1 MHVNCIVITGSTRGI
16 GLGMARAFLARG
28 QRVVVCGR
36 IAAAVE
42 AALKDLSVAAGD
54 RVAGTVCDVGQA
66 AAVQTLWDFAVA
78 RFGRVDVWINNAGLI
93 NARRS
98 LADLEA
104 ADIDRVVQANVLG
117 VMHGSRVALR
127 GMLAQSPGARAAQI
141 YSFEGFGSDG
151 MMRPGLTVYGSTKAA
166 VRYFVRSLRKEYGD
180 RGVLIGT
187 INPGIVTTDL
197 VTDELQRKSAADWEQ
212 TKKRLRLFADRV
224 EDVAPFLAD
233 AVLANTAQGASIRWL
248 TVGKLLGRLV
258 RSPFQNRDPFAG
270 STHV

>member
-1 MHVNCIVITGSTRGI
+1 MSVSNIVITGSTRGV

-28 QRVVVCGR
+28 HRVVICGR
-36 IAAAVE
+36 TASAVAAAL
-42 AALKDLSVAAGD
+42 ADLGSSGGD

-66 AAVQTLWDFAVA
+66 AAVQALWDFAVT

-93 NARRS
+93 NVRRS
-98 LADLEA
+98 LADLEP
-104 ADIDRVVQANVLG
+104 ADIDRVVLANVLG

-127 GMLAQSPGARAAQI
+127 GMLAQSSGATAAQI

-180 RGVLIGT
+180 RGVLLGT

-197 VTDELQRKSAADWEQ
+197 VTDESQRTSAAEWEQ
-212 TKKRLRLFADRV
+212 TKKRLRLFADHV
-224 EDVAPFLAD
+224 DDVAPFLAD

-248 TVGKLLGRLV
+248 TIGKLLGRLV
-258 RSPFQNRDPFAG
+258 RSPFQARDPFAERR
-270 STHV
+270 

>member
-1 MHVNCIVITGSTRGI
+1 MDIRSIVITGSTRGV
-16 GLGMARAFLARG
+16 GLGLARAFLARG
-28 QRVVVCGR
+28 HRVTICGR
-36 IAAAVE
+36 TSAAVE
-42 AALKDLSVAAGD
+42 AALRDLSAAGGD
-54 RVAGTVCDVGQA
+54 RVVGTVCDVGQA
-66 AAVQTLWDFAVA
+66 DAVQALWDFAIA
-78 RFGRVDVWINNAGLI
+78 RFGRVDIWINNAGLI

-98 LADLEA
+98 LADLEP

-127 GMLAQSPGARAAQI
+127 GMLAQQPGASAAQI

-197 VTDELQRKSAADWEQ
+197 VTDESQRTSAADWEQ

-224 EDVAPFLAD
+224 EDVAPFLAG
-233 AVLANTAQGASIRWL
+233 AVLANTAQGANIRWL

-258 RSPFQNRDPFAG
+258 ASPFQARDPFAERR
-270 STHV
+270 

>member
-1 MHVNCIVITGSTRGI
+1 MEVSSIVITGSTRGV
-16 GLGMARAFLARG
+16 GFGMARAFLARG
-28 QRVVVCGR
+28 HRVVICGR
-36 IAAAVE
+36 TAAAVE
-42 AALKDLSVAAGD
+42 AAVTDLGSVAGD

-66 AAVQTLWDFAVA
+66 AAVQALWDFAVA
-78 RFGRVDVWINNAGLI
+78 RFGRVDIWINNAGLI

-98 LADLEA
+98 LADLEP

-127 GMLAQSPGARAAQI
+127 GMLAQSPGATAAQV

-151 MMRPGLTVYGSTKAA
+151 MMRPGLTVYGSTKSA

-180 RGVLIGT
+180 RGVLLGT

-197 VTDELQRKSAADWEQ
+197 VTDESQRTSAAEWEQ
-212 TKKRLRLFADRV
+212 TKKRLRLFADHV
-224 EDVAPFLAD
+224 DDVAPFLAD
-233 AVLANTAQGASIRWL
+233 AVLANTSQGASIRWL

-258 RSPFQNRDPFAG
+258 RAPFQDRDPFAERR
-270 STHV
+270 